1 MGSLTLSPS
10 RRRLVAAAAVAVL
23 LVAVAWRHSHGGA
36 GGAPPLRVAPLAGVG
51 GAAGGTGAA
60 WPARP
65 APVAASALPEIVV
78 DVVGAV
84 RWPGVYRLARGDRVQ
99 DAVERAGGLTP
110 RADPVAVNLAAPIAD
125 GEQIV
130 VATRSATAGASV
142 GGAAPGGAAPSPS
155 APVSLSTA
163 SAEQLDALPGVGPVT
178 AQKIVEYRQEH
189 GPFTSVAELDAI
201 PGIGPSRLHDLEG
214 LVVP

>member
-1 MGSLTLSPS
+1 MGTLTLSPS

-23 LVAVAWRHSHGGA
+23 LLAVAWRHAHHGV
-36 GGAPPLRVAPLAGVG
+36 GGSPPLRVAPLAGSG
-51 GAAGGTGAA
+51 GAAGVGAA
-60 WPARP
+60 AARP
-65 APVAASALPEIVV
+65 VRTASAAAAAVVV

-84 RWPGVYRLARGDRVQ
+84 RHPGVYRLARGDRVQ

-130 VATRSATAGASV
+130 VATRGATAGASV

-178 AQKIVEYRQEH
+178 AQKIVDYRQQH
-189 GPFTSVAELDAI
+189 GSFTSVAELDAI